1 MSENERGGGGIE
13 NDRSCASSCCVC
25 FLHDRLFNDAR
36 SRWGDKENGVAG
48 HGDTEGHQYTPKLL
62 ERLSGKKV
70 VQLSACGFHTG
81 CLTDMGEVRG
91 DTNLLSIFGVIS
103 FPSYFS
109 FIGPS
114 LITMH
119 THNTMLQVYTWGEVS
134 DKHEQFWPHRVE
146 WNRMSLSRS

>member
-1 MSENERGGGGIE
+1 MMP
-13 NDRSCASSCCVC
+13 A
-25 FLHDRLFNDAR
+25 
-36 SRWGDKENGVAG
+36 RWGDKENGVAG

-103 FPSYFS
+103 FPSIFRLS
-109 FIGPS
+109 HRPS
-114 LITMH
+114 LRRIRTIRCCRFIR
-119 THNTMLQVYTWGEVS
+119 GA
-134 DKHEQFWPHRVE
+134 R
-146 WNRMSLSRS
+146 

>member
-1 MSENERGGGGIE
+1 MTGRVPHP
-13 NDRSCASSCCVC
+13 CCVC

-62 ERLSGKKV
+62 ERLSRKKV

-114 LITMH
+114 LITVRIR
-119 THNTMLQVYTWGEVS
+119 TIRCCRFTRGA
-134 DKHEQFWPHRVE
+134 R
-146 WNRMSLSRS
+146 